1 VPSYGRHDGGTDCVL
16 YDPWADLTRR
26 PDIVCR
32 SCRLPAGDGLWFR
45 DIRAIALDDRLDR
58 VGRRVALAHELVH
71 VDHDD
76 QQIARIGPDG
86 PRQARRQETRADQEA
101 ARRLITLRALGRALA
116 AHPTDLPSVAD
127 ELDVTV
133 QLLVVRIETLH
144 PSEQGKLRARVDRD
158 GHAA

>member
-1 VPSYGRHDGGTDCVL
+1 VL

-45 DIRAIALDDRLDR
+45 DLRAIALDDRLDR

-71 VDHDD
+71 VDNDD
-76 QQIARIGPDG
+76 EQLAQCGPDG

-101 ARRLITLRALGRALA
+101 ARRLIHLRALASALA
-116 AHPTDLPSVAD
+116 AHPRDLPAAAD

-144 PSEQGKLRARVDRD
+144 PSEQGKLRAWADREH
-158 GHAA
+158 HAA

>member
-1 VPSYGRHDGGTDCVL
+1 ML
-16 YDPWADLTRR
+16 YDPWADLARR

-45 DIRAIALDDRLDR
+45 DLRAIALDDRLDR

-71 VDHDD
+71 VDRDD
-76 QQIARIGPDG
+76 HQIAHCGPDG

-101 ARRLITLRALGRALA
+101 ARRLIAIGALRRALA
-116 AHPTDLPSVAD
+116 THPRDLSAAAD

-133 QLLVVRIETLH
+133 HLLVVRIENLQLT
-144 PSEQGKLRARVDRD
+144 EQDQLRARADRD

>member
-1 VPSYGRHDGGTDCVL
+1 ML
-16 YDPWADLTRR
+16 YDPWADLARR

-45 DIRAIALDDRLDR
+45 DLRAIALDDRLDR
-58 VGRRVALAHELVH
+58 TGRRVALAHELVH

-76 QQIARIGPDG
+76 HQVAGCGPDG

-101 ARRLITLRALGRALA
+101 ARRLVPLRALGRALA
-116 AHPTDLPSVAD
+116 AHPRDLPAAAD

-133 QLLVVRIETLH
+133 HLLVVRIETLH
-144 PSEQGKLRARVDRD
+144 PAEQGKLRAWAERD
-158 GHAA
+158 EHAA